1 MKKHLCILLILAMLV
16 PLMSVNAGATD
27 KATIQKALTET
38 ALAYYYKETQV
49 QYDSSTLT
57 YQPKSVA
64 GANRISSGSSP
75 EMAAADNTVYTVC
88 SDYCSDVYYS
98 VFGQWICNGPRACY
112 TGSMVKIPANAPE
125 VVVKFGGTDGM
136 TDRDAAVEKARKEI
150 QPGDIIVYHSG
161 GGGHAMMYIGDAMG
175 DGKDYIVHSGGS
187 KINTE
192 TGVDRIENLGADT
205 FGIYRGSI
213 RLNEAD
219 SYCFTKDSS
228 YGGNLYNPKKI
239 SFCILRMWQADYMPK
254 NILPSAMSRLKFPR
268 IEIDRSADRTLYNT
282 VTTGEE
288 MSVTVTVTNNSG
300 TDYKALTVSEKA
312 PVGAV
317 ITAGSANE
325 GGTATAAG
333 VSWRVDVPAGYEK
346 KLTYRVK
353 ITAEKGETVFFPAG
367 TVAEIPTRE
376 LSFRVGGAP
385 MSESDF
391 AGMLRFGR
399 VPGVTTFQKTQLGFA
414 NEFYKKSLGKEL
426 NLPETLQEV
435 LDGLFVV
442 RENLEDI
449 AVTDGKMLS
458 RKPVQTPQMQ
468 AVEQMLLP
476 KHVLGRAFL
485 FETDVPN
492 NYGTWDRVLELKP
505 DFYEPGDIFV
515 GMRGRNVLS
524 VENPDMVFV
533 YIYLGSGK
541 VLTRSRAGKPVI
553 TDFDATAGKM
563 LRMNL
568 AFVLRPSLG

>member
-49 QYDSSTLT
+49 QYDSYALT

-88 SDYCSDVYYS
+88 SDFCSDVYYT
-98 VFGQWICNGPRACY
+98 VFGQWICNGPRLCY
-112 TGSMVKIPANAPE
+112 TGSMVKIPASAPE
-125 VVVKFGGTDGM
+125 VVVKFGGEDGM
-136 TDRDAAVEKARKEI
+136 TDRSAAIAKARKEI
-150 QPGDIIVYHSG
+150 QPGDLIVYHSG

-175 DGKDYIVHSGGS
+175 NGTDYLIHSGGD
-187 KINTE
+187 KINVE
-192 TGVDRIENLGADT
+192 TGMDRIEDLGLDA
-205 FGIYRGSI
+205 FGVRRGSI
-213 RLNEAD
+213 RLNEAN
-219 SYCFTKDSS
+219 SYCFTEDST

-239 SFCILRMWQADYMPK
+239 TFCILRPWQADYMPK
-254 NILPSAMSRLKFPR
+254 NVLPSALSRIQFPR
-268 IEIDRSADRTLYNT
+268 IEIDRSADRALYNT

-288 MSVTVTVTNNSG
+288 MSVTVTVKNNGSA
-300 TDYKALTVSEKA
+300 DYKALTVSEKA
-312 PVGAV
+312 PTGAV

-325 GGTATAAG
+325 GGSATASG
-333 VSWRVDVPAGYEK
+333 VSWRVNVPAGSEK

-367 TVAEIPTRE
+367 LVAEIPTRE

-385 MSESDF
+385 LPGAKF
-391 AGMLRFGR
+391 ADILRTEQ
-399 VPGVTTFQKTQLGFA
+399 VPGVTKFQKTQLGFA
-414 NEFYKKSLGKEL
+414 NEFYKKVLGADPA
-426 NLPETLQEV
+426 LPETLQEV

-442 RENLEDI
+442 REGLEDI
-449 AVTDGKMLS
+449 TVTGGKMLS
-458 RKPVQTPQMQ
+458 RKAAQTPQMQ
-468 AVEQMLLP
+468 VVEQMLLP

-492 NYGTWDRVLELKP
+492 NYGAWDRVLELKP

-533 YIYLGSGK
+533 YIYLGDGK

-568 AFVLRPSLG
+568 AFVLRPSLV